1 MRSSHYRKSGGGR
14 KPGGGVERARMME
27 GSDGKAWCLTSPEP
41 SCRAQGPQEEVGF
54 YSEYNGDGMGVG
66 REVLRF
72 ALRLSL
78 LSTVSTA

>member
-1 MRSSHYRKSGGGR
+1 M
-14 KPGGGVERARMME
+14 ERARMME
-27 GSDGKAWCLTSPEP
+27 GSDGKAWCLTSPER

-54 YSEYNGDGMGVG
+54 YSEYNGELWKGGGMGAG

-72 ALRLSL
+72 AFRLSL